1 MNDEIIVNFTPTGLI
16 PTKEQTEYVPI
27 SCNEIVDDVLSA
39 YEQGITTVHLHAR
52 HDDGSSAYEADIY
65 GKIIEKIR
73 KYTKDIHLEKIL
85 HAVYFNTKYI
95 SWAWV
100 QKLNERILSFL
111 TRKGAFRLFHSI
123 AVLVRRIADIAK
135 PSPVFV

>member
-52 HDDGSSAYEADIY
+52 HDDGSSAYEAACRSLRT
-65 GKIIEKIR
+65 GSNSLR
-73 KYTKDIHLEKIL
+73 
-85 HAVYFNTKYI
+85 
-95 SWAWV
+95 
-100 QKLNERILSFL
+100 
-111 TRKGAFRLFHSI
+111 RLRCRC
-123 AVLVRRIADIAK
+123 A
-135 PSPVFV
+135 